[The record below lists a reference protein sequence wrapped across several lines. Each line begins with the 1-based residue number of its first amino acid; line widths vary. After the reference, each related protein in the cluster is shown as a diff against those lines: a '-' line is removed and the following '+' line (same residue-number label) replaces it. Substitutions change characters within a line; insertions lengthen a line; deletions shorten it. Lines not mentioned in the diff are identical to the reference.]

1 MAGVTP
7 EPLALILAAALASA
21 FYGLMVLL
29 LTYAL
34 REIRSVRRDLTQLSI
49 QMSALAARMEVNREL
64 VKGY

>member
-1 MAGVTP
+1 MTP

-34 REIRSVRRDLTQLSI
+34 REIRSVRRDLTALSI
-49 QMSALAARMEVNREL
+49 QMGALAARMEVQHGLAQNR
-64 VKGY
+64 

>member
-1 MAGVTP
+1 MTP
-7 EPLALILAAALASA
+7 EPLALVLAAALASA

-49 QMSALAARMEVNREL
+49 QMSALAARMEVRHGLVQNR
-64 VKGY
+64 